1 MTMMSRV
8 LISLLLCLTLLVPA
22 VCADDFGLEP
32 KGLFDGLPAG
42 IVNVAQRDFGHDII
56 IPGDY
61 GLGNIVKVE
70 DWRRGTEQEVRIFRS
85 PELRIS
91 HKRPAQMN
99 VLLGNVK
106 ILYVWIE
113 TPPIQGSWHLS
124 IEEEFFDGTRTQVLT
139 KDMKPGVR
147 DSFNVDPNT
156 QLHIKLS
163 TKTTAV
169 KIPMKFVLTIS
180 PVLYA
185 VYPDF
190 LPMPYRTIYE

>member
-1 MTMMSRV
+1 MMSRV
-8 LISLLLCLTLLVPA
+8 LISLLLYLTLSVSA
-22 VCADDFGLEP
+22 VCADEFGLEP
-32 KGLFDGLPAG
+32 KGLFDALPAG

-61 GLGNIVKVE
+61 GLGNLVKVE
-70 DWRRGTEQEVRIFRS
+70 EWNRGNEKEVRIFRS
-85 PELRIS
+85 PELRVS
-91 HKRPAQMN
+91 HKRPAQME

-113 TPPIQGSWHLS
+113 TPPIQGAWHLT
-124 IEEEFFDGTRTQVLT
+124 IEQEYFDGTRTEVLT
-139 KDMKPGVR
+139 KSMKPGVR
-147 DSFNVDPNT
+147 DSFMVDPNT
-156 QLHIKLS
+156 RLHIKLS

-169 KIPMKFVLTIS
+169 KVPMKFIMTIS

-190 LPMPYRTIYE
+190 VPIPYRTIFD

>member
-8 LISLLLCLTLLVPA
+8 FIALLLCFNLLVSA
-22 VCADDFGLEP
+22 VRADEFGLEP
-32 KGLFDGLPAG
+32 KGMFDGLPAG
-42 IVNVAQRDFGHDII
+42 IVNVAQREFGHDIV

-70 DWRRGTEQEVRIFRS
+70 DWFRGSEHEVRIFRT

-91 HKRPAQMN
+91 HKRPAQME

-113 TPPIQGSWHLS
+113 TPPIQGEWSLA
-124 IEEEFFDGTRTQVLT
+124 IDMEYFDGTRKQVFG
-139 KDMKPGVR
+139 KQMKPGIR
-147 DSFNVDPNT
+147 DFCNVDPNT
-156 QLHIKLS
+156 RLHIKLS
-163 TKTTAV
+163 TKTLAV
-169 KIPMKFVLTIS
+169 KIPMKFILTLS
-180 PVLYA
+180 PVIYA

-190 LPMPYRTIYE
+190 LPMPYRGIFD